1 MKANEMRRSICIY
14 AVLLAC
20 GLNVSPAMATPD
32 EIEVYT
38 DEMSAP
44 GEFGLEQHLN
54 YTVEGVKTPEY
65 SGQMT
70 SHHVMQATPEFYY
83 GLSKNLEVGL
93 YLPLAFTADGYTFLN
108 GVRLRLK
115 YIAPRA
121 SDEHLFYGL
130 NLEAGRNSS
139 RTSESNSAME
149 LRPIIGY
156 RDEKWLLSFNPILN
170 MALDANVSHQAD
182 FEPALK
188 LTHSAGEDVYAGLEY
203 YGVYGPINQ
212 LLPGNLRAHTVYAV
226 VDVESRGFDVNFGI
240 GHGLINTGDIWV
252 AKGIIAVPFK

>member
-1 MKANEMRRSICIY
+1 MRKSICIRT
-14 AVLLAC
+14 LLLVC
-20 GLNVSPAMATPD
+20 GLYASLAQSTPD

-54 YTVEGVKTPEY
+54 FTVEGAKTPEY
-65 SGQMT
+65 PGQMT
-70 SHHVMQATPEFYY
+70 SHHVTQVTPEFYY
-83 GLSKNLEVGL
+83 GLSNNLEAGL

-115 YIAPRA
+115 YIAPHA

-139 RTSESNSAME
+139 RVSESNNAME

-156 RDEKWLLSFNPILN
+156 RDEKWLASFNPILN
-170 MALDANVSHQAD
+170 MALDANVSHQAQ

-188 LTHSAGEDVYAGLEY
+188 LAHSAGDEVSVGVEY
-203 YGVYGPINQ
+203 YGVYGPVNQ
-212 LLPGNLRAHTVYAV
+212 LLPGSQRAHTVYAV
-226 VDVESRGFDVNFGI
+226 ADVETCRFDVNFGI
-240 GHGLINTGDIWV
+240 GHGYLNTADVWV
-252 AKGIIAVPFK
+252 AKGIIAMPFK